1 MGLGTGDANAERQ
14 NGSEMS
20 RQMAPSADCTAVMT
34 AQLTRAQ
41 FAAPAADVSQ
51 SGIVV
56 AIALE
61 IVYRMFMET
70 NRIDPA
76 EPLIVSEQRSG
87 RREMV
92 TCTILVPKTE
102 VVESQIDLRIHVPFG
117 EVHFSGNEA
126 AFKIQAQRL
135 LNIEHLAVQPR

>member
-61 IVYRMFMET
+61 IVYRMFMF
-70 NRIDPA
+70 DA
-76 EPLIVSEQRSG
+76 LAWMQG
-87 RREMV
+87 F
-92 TCTILVPKTE
+92 
-102 VVESQIDLRIHVPFG
+102 VVDVAV
-117 EVHFSGNEA
+117 VHA
-126 AFKIQAQRL
+126 AF
-135 LNIEHLAVQPR
+135 